1 MNDMSVLL
9 EETVQSGAT
18 WSCVSKRGTALRIT
32 DTDGGAALVN
42 AGQRLVMLRH
52 EV

>member
-1 MNDMSVLL
+1 MNDMSVPL

-18 WSCVSKRGTALRIT
+18 WSCVSKRGTALRVT
-32 DTDGGAALVN
+32 DSDGGATLVN
-42 AGQRLVMLRH
+42 VGQRLVTLRH